1 MPDWFAE
8 TLYRGVQTRLKVD
21 EVLYEGKS
29 EHQHLVLFEN
39 SDFGRVLILNGVI
52 QTTERG
58 EFVYHEMLAHLPI
71 LAHGAAAKVLV
82 IGGGDGGMLEEV
94 LKHRTVE
101 RAVLVEIDAAVI
113 RSEEHTSEIQS

>member
-52 QTTERG
+52 QTTERD
-58 EFVYHEMLAHLPI
+58 EFVYHEMLAPLPI
-71 LAHGAAAKVLV
+71 LAHGAAATVPV
-82 IGGGDGGMLEEV
+82 IGGGDGGRLEEV
-94 LKHRTVE
+94 QIRRGSGRE
-101 RAVLVEIDAAVI
+101 RVG
-113 RSEEHTSEIQS
+113 RHG